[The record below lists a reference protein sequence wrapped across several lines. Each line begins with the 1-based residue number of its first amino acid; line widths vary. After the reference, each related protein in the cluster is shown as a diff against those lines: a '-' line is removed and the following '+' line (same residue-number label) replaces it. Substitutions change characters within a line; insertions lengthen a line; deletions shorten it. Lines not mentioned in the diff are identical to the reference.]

1 MNDNNLFQN
10 AFDAIDD
17 ELIAEAK
24 SPEIRIAARRK
35 TVAISTIAACVAAVL
50 VAIPSVKVIGD
61 LNDDDFTNSKDK
73 NVIIQEI
80 ILDEG
85 LTSNKPSSSEPSS
98 SEPQQEPDTP
108 SKPIPHTSSA
118 SKDDDTSNEKPGYNG
133 VDDITIKMEDLY
145 SFNSNAPDSDGST
158 TSYERVFSPNEK
170 YLYINPIP
178 NEKYITIYKGYYK
191 KQISQQEA
199 LALADEFFP
208 KIAKLLNT
216 DTPEYIVHSYSSYIN
231 IEDKF
236 ANNDHYGISMGVTNA
251 LNRNTVNFSNFKNP
265 LTLGNETFYI
275 QKNQSDTEIINSLSN
290 LKIKLFDLFKV
301 SFNDIK
307 VVRHYDNVYDDYVI
321 YLYNAE
327 KHPLNKLQGDGP
339 YTDYISIAFND
350 YENESDDL
358 YYVSN
363 IWYWSFR
370 TENGSYSKPIAQKNI
385 LPLEKAK
392 EYLNKGY
399 VLAYRGCPACQD
411 EQSPID
417 FTNYDYVSFE
427 YKGGINVGDLTLPY
441 YAFYKNLGTAENGNM
456 IFAKTYV
463 PAVEVEGYEEYFINK
478 HNSHNNTDNNNNND
492 IDISDI
498 INNPKPPA

>member
-24 SPEIRIAARRK
+24 SPAIYIATRRK
-35 TVAISTIAACVAAVL
+35 KIAISSIAACVAAVL
-50 VAIPSVKVIGD
+50 VAIPSTKVISD
-61 LNDDDFTNSKDK
+61 LNDNKFTESDDTEIITEIINGESSTEQTQSEPTKNEQHKNEPQSTSSNTNSSDK
-73 NVIIQEI
+73 SLGTSGTTGSSGPISAGTDSDEI
-80 ILDEG
+80 TI
-85 LTSNKPSSSEPSS
+85 T
-98 SEPQQEPDTP
+98 
-108 SKPIPHTSSA
+108 
-118 SKDDDTSNEKPGYNG
+118 
-133 VDDITIKMEDLY
+133 VDDLY
-145 SFNSNAPDSDGST
+145 FLNSNAPDSDGST
-158 TSYERVFSPNEK
+158 ISYERVFSPNEK

-178 NEKYITIYKGYYK
+178 NEKYITIYKGYYE

-199 LALADEFFP
+199 LSLVDEFFP

-216 DTPEYIVHSYSSYIN
+216 DTPDHIVHSYSSHIN

-236 ANNDHYGISMGVTNA
+236 ANNDYYGISMGVTNA

-265 LTLGNETFYI
+265 LTLDNETFYI
-275 QKNQSDTEIINSLSN
+275 QKKQSDAEIINSLSN

-301 SFNDIK
+301 SFDDVK
-307 VVRHYDNVYDDYVI
+307 VVRHFDNVYDDYIV

-339 YTDYISIAFND
+339 HTDYISIAFND
-350 YENESDDL
+350 YENESNDL
-358 YYVSN
+358 YYASN

-370 TENGSYSKPIAQKNI
+370 TKNGSYSKPIAQKNL
-385 LPLEKAK
+385 LPLKKAK
-392 EYLNKGY
+392 EYLSKGY
-399 VLAYRGCPACQD
+399 VLAYRGCSVCQD
-411 EQSPID
+411 KQSPVD

-441 YAFYKNLGTAENGNM
+441 YAFYKNLGTAENGN
-456 IFAKTYV
+456 IIYAKTYV

-478 HNSHNNTDNNNNND
+478 HNSHNNTDNNND
-492 IDISDI
+492 IDIGDI